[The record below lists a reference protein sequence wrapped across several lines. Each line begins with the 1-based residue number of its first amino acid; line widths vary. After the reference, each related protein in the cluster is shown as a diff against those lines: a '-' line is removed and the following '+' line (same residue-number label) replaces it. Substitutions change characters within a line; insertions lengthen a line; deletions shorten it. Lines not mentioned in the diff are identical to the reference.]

1 MVENYGKVLD
11 DCGRVL
17 RGDGGN
23 VKALYRSARACFALD
38 KLDEAEDAIT
48 RAIAIDQSNKSFQ
61 SLLSD
66 ISKRR
71 GTVTSRTEEMVKK
84 EQHKRDAERT
94 LKAALK
100 VLPHPDSELTSRL
113 VK

>member
-1 MVENYGKVLD
+1 MVENYGKVLE

-17 RGDGGN
+17 RGDAGN

-48 RAIAIDQSNKSFQ
+48 RAIEIDSSNKSFQ

-71 GTVTSRTEEMVKK
+71 GAVTARAEETIKK
-84 EQHKRDAERT
+84 VQHKREVERT

-100 VLPHPDSELTSRL
+100 VLPPRNHRLTLRL

>member
-1 MVENYGKVLD
+1 MVENYGKVLE
-11 DCGRVL
+11 DCGRIL
-17 RGDGGN
+17 RGDGEN

-48 RAIAIDQSNKSFQ
+48 RAIDVDKSNKSFQ
-61 SLLSD
+61 SLLAD

-71 GTVTSRTEEMVKK
+71 GTVTARTEETIKK
-84 EQHKRDAERT
+84 VQYRREVERS

-100 VLPHPDSELTSRL
+100 VLLIPT
-113 VK
+113 K